1 MQSRLRQDGVHGTSL
16 PFLPCLER
24 GQRQGGGP
32 LNYTI
37 PGHLGLESPDPGPV
51 SLRSLE
57 SLRGVG
63 AKGQL
68 LFSESKS
75 RLGTGHQSSRE
86 EATIFTAVSLL
97 RPTPALS

>member
-1 MQSRLRQDGVHGTSL
+1 MGRACRF
-16 PFLPCLER
+16 FLVWKGGGGKR
-24 GQRQGGGP
+24 GGP
-32 LNYTI
+32 LNHTI

-51 SLRSLE
+51 SSRSLE

-68 LFSESKS
+68 LFSESRS
-75 RLGTGHQSSRE
+75 RLGTRHQSSRE